1 MATGTTTYLA
11 NPVVTIN
18 SVDCTDQSQSAVLTV
33 KYDALESSAFGNT
46 NRFFVSGMGDHEFK
60 VDLLMS
66 YALTETYATLAALV
80 GTQTTVKVQ
89 PTSATIS
96 ATNPS
101 FQLVNCY
108 LESLDVLNASLGEL
122 STISLVFKG
131 GTYTAVTTPPA

>member
-11 NPVVTIN
+11 NPIVTIN
-18 SVDCTDQSQSAVLTV
+18 SVLVTDQAHAATMTV

-46 NRFFVSGMGDHEFK
+46 NRVFTAGMGDHEFK
-60 VDLLMS
+60 VDLFMS
-66 YALTETYATLAALV
+66 YADTETYATLKDLV

-89 PTSATIS
+89 PTSAAVS
-96 ATNPS
+96 ATNPI
-101 FQLVNCY
+101 FQLASCY

-131 GTYTAVTTPPA
+131 GTYSAATSAP